1 MGAQAS
7 KPDHEASPTG
17 DDHTFFANRES
28 PVNFSESLINH
39 LSSQS
44 LPSSSVPASRQQA
57 LDAHIQQRIHAEL
70 QQLRHQEQ
78 QVRQEIERAL
88 EKENLDRERGAAA
101 ADANNANADGKPAPS
116 HSASLLKDLEQLEK
130 RAHGLKKERA
140 ETPEWKAVD
149 LGKDQLERCF
159 RDNRQTPL
167 NCRAEAEKFKAA
179 VAAVE
184 KASLSFGDPPISH
197 ASKPTDSK
205 LTTCPLEQ

>member
-1 MGAQAS
+1 MGAQGS

-28 PVNFSESLINH
+28 PVNFSESLISH

-70 QQLRHQEQ
+70 QQLRQQEQ

-88 EKENLDRERGAAA
+88 EKENLDRERGAAQGGA
-101 ADANNANADGKPAPS
+101 EGGDKPAAAALS

-130 RAHGLKKERA
+130 RASGLRKERA
-140 ETPEWKAVD
+140 ETAEWKAVD
-149 LGKDQLERCF
+149 VGKESLARCF

-167 NCRAEAEKFKAA
+167 NCRAEAEKFKSA

-184 KASLSFGDPPISH
+184 KAFFSTLD
-197 ASKPTDSK
+197 
-205 LTTCPLEQ
+205 